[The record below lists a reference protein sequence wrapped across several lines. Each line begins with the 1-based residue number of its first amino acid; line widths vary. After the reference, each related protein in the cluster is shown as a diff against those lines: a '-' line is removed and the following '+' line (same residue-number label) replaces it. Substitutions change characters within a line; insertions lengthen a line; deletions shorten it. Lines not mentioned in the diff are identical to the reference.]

1 MTTVVIGLGRE
12 TRAWL
17 AAHAPADVVVLDEG
31 AGGEVMVGG
40 RTLTAHRVDL
50 DDPAA
55 VRAAVGSAVSR
66 VVRSPGV
73 APHRAGVAALDA
85 PTATPTGLWL
95 AETAPDDLV
104 LVTGTKGK
112 STVAALTAHLLR
124 AAGRRAT
131 LAGNIGTAL
140 TTVDAAAPRD
150 DLVIELSS
158 YQLVDLELP
167 RPAAAAAITTLLVD
181 HVPWHGD
188 VDSYHAAKLRLVDLA
203 AWTVVGPQVAATG
216 ATAGRHAAV
225 AAAPTPAVRTALAA
239 AGMHAEHEAG
249 AAMLALALVARR
261 LGRDPAVVADE
272 LSPALATFAPLPHRL
287 RPVAVA
293 GGVTWVDDSIATI
306 PEAALG
312 ALATWRPRGPVTLL
326 LGGEDRGQDL
336 AGLLAALR
344 DTGVRAALLGALGD
358 RLAAALAAAGVAV
371 DGDRIAR
378 TGDLA
383 AAVAWAAGVTPAG
396 GAVLLSP
403 AAPSFG
409 AFRDFVHRA
418 ETFRDLVLALPGATP
433 DAPTGPTEEPR

>member
-31 AGGEVMVGG
+31 AGGEVTVGG

-150 DLVIELSS
+150 DLVVALS
-158 YQLVDLELP
+158 
-167 RPAAAAAITTLLVD
+167 R
-181 HVPWHGD
+181 
-188 VDSYHAAKLRLVDLA
+188 
-203 AWTVVGPQVAATG
+203 
-216 ATAGRHAAV
+216 
-225 AAAPTPAVRTALAA
+225 
-239 AGMHAEHEAG
+239 
-249 AAMLALALVARR
+249 
-261 LGRDPAVVADE
+261 
-272 LSPALATFAPLPHRL
+272 
-287 RPVAVA
+287 
-293 GGVTWVDDSIATI
+293 
-306 PEAALG
+306 
-312 ALATWRPRGPVTLL
+312 
-326 LGGEDRGQDL
+326 
-336 AGLLAALR
+336 
-344 DTGVRAALLGALGD
+344 
-358 RLAAALAAAGVAV
+358 
-371 DGDRIAR
+371 
-378 TGDLA
+378 
-383 AAVAWAAGVTPAG
+383 
-396 GAVLLSP
+396 
-403 AAPSFG
+403 
-409 AFRDFVHRA
+409 
-418 ETFRDLVLALPGATP
+418 
-433 DAPTGPTEEPR
+433 